1 MLLVQF
7 LFQQVVDLACFL
19 PDLGKVLLNGGVV
32 LQIFP
37 NEHQREADEQQQAG
51 PPDGPG
57 GKMLHGHPAK
67 ARTHAKQED
76 DAKIMENFAQ
86 GFGVVP

>member
-1 MLLVQF
+1 MFQRIAESLVLLVQF

-37 NEHQREADEQQQAG
+37 
-51 PPDGPG
+51 PDLP
-57 GKMLHGHPAK
+57 
-67 ARTHAKQED
+67 E
-76 DAKIMENFAQ
+76 
-86 GFGVVP
+86 